1 MHTYTH
7 THTHTHT
14 FVCICVCT
22 YTYIRLYV
30 LQHVEDDEEMIIV
43 ADWPSLPD
51 RMPLTDPESLLLVS
65 TPQ

>member
-1 MHTYTH
+1 MYMCVHIYVYTH
-7 THTHTHT
+7 
-14 FVCICVCT
+14 
-22 YTYIRLYV
+22 IRMYV